1 MKLKVIPAIPLKYKG
16 FITDSFKNKIFII
29 EVVTLPFR
37 VGFLK
42 RYNMGFSPIGK
53 N

>member
-1 MKLKVIPAIPLKYKG
+1 MKLKVISAIPLKYKELIKG
-16 FITDSFKNKIFII
+16 SFKNEMFKI
-29 EVVTLPFR
+29 VAVTLPFR

-53 N
+53 S